1 MPMIAKLGSTILALV
16 LLAGCNTVQG
26 AGQDIENAGEGLQDT
41 SQEVESSM

>member
-1 MPMIAKLGSTILALV
+1 MIAKLGSTILALA

-26 AGQDIENAGEGLQDT
+26 AGQDIENAGEGLQET